1 MEIILIFYKE
11 SVSFNKNIGKNVSTK
26 MTTEP
31 LGPSM
36 VLLFMYDIGVVYHTY
51 IWSLFSQHMAQVNKM
66 QQKYLSW
73 YGSVY
78 CIIVKLESQLK
89 ALKVIDSRKNTA
101 QVDYSAPTSVKSSD
115 VVLQGYLSH
124 FMVH

>member
-1 MEIILIFYKE
+1 
-11 SVSFNKNIGKNVSTK
+11 

-36 VLLFMYDIGVVYHTY
+36 VLLFIGVVYHTY

-78 CIIVKLESQLK
+78 CILVKLESQLK
-89 ALKVIDSRKNTA
+89 APKVIDSRKNTA
-101 QVDYSAPTSVKSSD
+101 QVDYST
-115 VVLQGYLSH
+115 Y
-124 FMVH
+124 